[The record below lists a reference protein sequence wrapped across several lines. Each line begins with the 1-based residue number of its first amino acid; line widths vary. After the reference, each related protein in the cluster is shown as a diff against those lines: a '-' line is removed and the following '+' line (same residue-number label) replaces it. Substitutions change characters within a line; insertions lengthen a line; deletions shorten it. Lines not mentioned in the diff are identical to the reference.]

1 MQVRPA
7 DLLSSALEIT
17 MFLAAAAILVI
28 GVAAVR

>member
-17 MFLAAAAILVI
+17 MFLAAAAVVVV
-28 GVAAVR
+28 GVLAVR